1 MDLCLPTYFRNDRSA
16 EVESPA
22 GHSGTSARAS
32 GNAVLPYVLPVNG
45 VQLYSSEMSD
55 ELRFFVVREYKG
67 EIENRSL
74 RDVQLGDAQ
83 RSALLRLVET
93 D

>member
-16 EVESPA
+16 KVESPA
-22 GHSGTSARAS
+22 GHSRTPACVSGSA
-32 GNAVLPYVLPVNG
+32 VLPVNG

-55 ELRFFVVREYKG
+55 EIRFFIVREYKG

-74 RDVQLGDAQ
+74 RDLHLGGTQ
-83 RSALLRLVET
+83 RSALLRVAEA